1 MEFEALKDSEFK
13 NFSHKLPL
21 GYEISSNG
29 QNISVL
35 GNYRPDISIKDAS
48 GTIQI
53 VLESETKSDRK
64 AFIGALTHAFKYA
77 DESSVSFT
85 LVFVMKETGNQT
97 TVEQVANNLRPYYVW
112 LQGMVTTKLKD
123 TFLVSDDAYVKSNEC
138 GERILSTE
146 FQARCH
152 RL

>member
-1 MEFEALKDSEFK
+1 MKDSEFK
-13 NFSHKLPL
+13 SFSHKLPL
-21 GYEISSNG
+21 GHEISSNG
-29 QNISVL
+29 QNISVI

-77 DESSVSFT
+77 DESNVSFT

-112 LQGMVTTKLKD
+112 LQGVVKTKLKG
-123 TFLVSDDAYVKSNEC
+123 TFLVSDDAYVKSKEC

-146 FQARCH
+146 FQARCQ

>member
-1 MEFEALKDSEFK
+1 MKDSEFK
-13 NFSHKLPL
+13 SFSHKLPL
-21 GYEISSNG
+21 GHEISSNG
-29 QNISVL
+29 QNISVI

-77 DESSVSFT
+77 DESNVSFT

-112 LQGMVTTKLKD
+112 LQGVVKTKLKG
-123 TFLVSDDAYVKSNEC
+123 TFLVSDDAYVKSKEC

-146 FQARCH
+146 FKARCQ

>member
-1 MEFEALKDSEFK
+1 MESEALKDSEFK
-13 NFSHKLPL
+13 VFSHKLPL
-21 GYEISSNG
+21 GHEISSNG
-29 QNISVL
+29 QNISVI

-77 DESSVSFT
+77 DESNVSFT

-112 LQGMVTTKLKD
+112 LQGVVTTKLKG
-123 TFLVSDDAYVKSNEC
+123 TFLVSDDAYVKSKEC